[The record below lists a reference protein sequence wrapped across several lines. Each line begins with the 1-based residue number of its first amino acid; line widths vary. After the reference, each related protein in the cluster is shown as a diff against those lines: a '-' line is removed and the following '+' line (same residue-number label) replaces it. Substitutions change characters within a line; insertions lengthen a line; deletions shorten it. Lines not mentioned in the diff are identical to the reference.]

1 MRKCRSRKLIFLED
15 IDPHYKII
23 GYVSLDAVE
32 FDTTR
37 NHYVAQIMRDN
48 LADFVKENN
57 VAEIVIASQKTDGI
71 TLFYQQL
78 LHLLESGNVI
88 REYTQVYE
96 SKTQRIPVHYMARDF
111 YSFSRLQKQSK

>member
-1 MRKCRSRKLIFLED
+1 
-15 IDPHYKII
+15 
-23 GYVSLDAVE
+23 VE

-78 LHLLESGNVI
+78 LHLLESV
-88 REYTQVYE
+88 
-96 SKTQRIPVHYMARDF
+96 M
-111 YSFSRLQKQSK
+111 